1 MPSAFAMARLLRDGV
16 GEKGRRAWPPRSSSK
31 ERIVART
38 WESSDMVSDSMEL
51 SGEGGNVKVTW
62 SLAQDASVLINNRS
76 LDRLPI

>member
-1 MPSAFAMARLLRDGV
+1 MHIATPTTLVKVTASRGTDGKAASVPSAFAMARLLRDGV

-51 SGEGGNVKVTW
+51 SGEG
-62 SLAQDASVLINNRS
+62 
-76 LDRLPI
+76 